1 MKIFMVGGGTGGHFY
16 PLIAVAEA
24 LRAEVPNAAE
34 LALGYMGPDPF
45 DKGELDRLGIVFVS
59 CPAGKVRRY
68 ISFLNI
74 IDVFKTVAG
83 LVVAFF
89 KLLIAYP
96 DVILSKGGYTA
107 VPIVFAARILRIP
120 VVIHES
126 DAKMGRANALAVSY
140 ARYIAVS
147 YPQLMDTLPKE
158 KTARTGIPIRAVLR
172 APLTN
177 EAQAYQTFGI
187 TDTQTPVVLV
197 LGGSLGAENVNL
209 LIMDALGV
217 LLPSY
222 TIIHQTGKNHAS
234 TISDMAKELIRDP
247 ALSSRYIMRPYL
259 SAEEMHQALS
269 IASVVISRAG
279 SGAIAEIAVHGKPS
293 ILIPIPEEVSHD
305 QRTNAYAYADTGAA
319 YVLEEANMHEH
330 IVASLLD
337 EIMNNAT
344 TYITMS
350 DAARAFAQPDAAE
363 KIAHALVAIARGH
376 ERA

>member
-34 LALGYMGPDPF
+34 LSLGYVGPDPF
-45 DKGELDRLGIVFVS
+45 DKAELDRLGITFVS

-68 ISFLNI
+68 ISVLNF
-74 IDVFKTVAG
+74 IDIFKTLFGFA
-83 LVVAFF
+83 VAFI
-89 KLLIAYP
+89 KLLLAYP

-107 VPIVFAARILRIP
+107 VPILFAARVLRIP

-140 ARYIAVS
+140 ATYIAVS
-147 YPQLMDTLPKE
+147 YPQLLDTLPKE
-158 KTARTGIPIRAVLR
+158 KTARTGIPMRASLR
-172 APLTN
+172 APAADQ
-177 EAQAYQTFGI
+177 AQAYQAFGI
-187 TDTQTPVVLV
+187 TDMQTPVILV

-209 LIMDALGV
+209 LMMDALNL

-222 TIIHQTGKNHAS
+222 TIIHQTGKTHAE
-234 TISDMAKELIRDP
+234 TIQDMASELVRDP
-247 ALSSRYIMRPYL
+247 ALTPRYIMRPYL

-279 SGAIAEIAVHGKPS
+279 SGAISEIALHGKPS

-330 IVASLLD
+330 ILASMLD

-350 DAARAFAQPDAAE
+350 DAAHAFAQPDAAQ
-363 KIAHALVAIARGH
+363 KVAHALVSIARGH
-376 ERA
+376 ERS